1 LYILILKKN
10 LKNPLIKLLDKKR
23 IYMNEVNQNLAEN
36 IGNFLLGFRDE
47 VVKGIEEY
55 LIINGNLSVETL

>member
-1 LYILILKKN
+1 
-10 LKNPLIKLLDKKR
+10 
-23 IYMNEVNQNLAEN
+23 MNEVNQNLAEN